1 MATQSINVNVNLNGL
16 RGGLQRSLQR
26 IICLV
31 ATGLEAK
38 SDVGPNEIYLPTN
51 IKSSFSNLGLN
62 KETFHEQY
70 TKWVL
75 SNGFRD
81 AIESV
86 GVFLESAHKVLSV
99 WELIE
104 KQNSGA
110 TITGDE
116 WNQIFQDVGN
126 KFHRLGLPDK
136 LEHISEAHDIEIKES
151 FKAQILSI
159 NKARNCFVHRNGIVS
174 DRDLNIDKA
183 LKVKWS
189 RLHTFIQ
196 NEDGEQDLIPGML
209 VEKES
214 TVCVRFDENEKD
226 FSLNDQLSLTV
237 EEMSEI
243 LWCLFLFGNDLV
255 MNISKLGEKKGFIQS
270 AESGRA

>member
-1 MATQSINVNVNLNGL
+1 MATQSITVNVNLNGL
-16 RGGLQRSLQR
+16 RGELQRSLQR

-31 ATGLEAK
+31 ATGLEVK
-38 SDVGPNEIYLPTN
+38 SDIDPNEISLPTN
-51 IKSSFSNLGLN
+51 IKSSFGKSDLN
-62 KETFHEQY
+62 KEDFQNQY
-70 TKWVL
+70 TEWVL

-86 GVFLESAHKVLSV
+86 SVFLASANRVLSI

-116 WNQIFQDVGN
+116 WNQVFQDVGN

-136 LEHISEAHDIEIKES
+136 LEHISKTHCIEIKES
-151 FKAQILSI
+151 FNEQILSI
-159 NKARNCFVHRNGIVS
+159 NIARNCFVHRSGFVS
-174 DRDLNIDKA
+174 DRDLNADSS

-189 RLHTFIQ
+189 RLHTFLQ
-196 NEDGEQDLIPGML
+196 NEDGEQDLVPGML

-214 TVCVRFDENEKD
+214 TVCVRFDENEKS
-226 FSLNDQLSLTV
+226 FSLNEPLSFTA
-237 EEMSEI
+237 EEISEI

-255 MNISKLGEKKGFIQS
+255 ENISKLGEKKGFVQS
-270 AESGRA
+270 SESSSA

>member
-1 MATQSINVNVNLNGL
+1 MATQSINVNINLNGL
-16 RGGLQRSLQR
+16 RGELQRSLQK

-38 SDVGPNEIYLPTN
+38 SDVDPNEIALPTN
-51 IKSSFSNLGLN
+51 IKSSFSNLDLN
-62 KETFHEQY
+62 KEKFHGQY
-70 TKWVL
+70 TEWVL

-86 GVFLESAHKVLSV
+86 SSFLESAHRVLSI
-99 WELIE
+99 WGLIE
-104 KQNSGA
+104 KQNSGRA
-110 TITGDE
+110 ITGEE

-136 LEHISEAHDIEIKES
+136 LEHISKIHGIEVKDSHKE
-151 FKAQILSI
+151 QILSI
-159 NKARNCFVHRNGIVS
+159 NVARNCYVHRNGIVS
-174 DRDLNIDKA
+174 DRDLNEDNG

-189 RLHTFIQ
+189 RLHTFLQ
-196 NEDGEQDLIPGML
+196 NEDGEQELIPGKL

-214 TVCVRFDENEKD
+214 TVCVRFDENEKT
-226 FSLNDQLSLTV
+226 FSLNEQLAFTAD
-237 EEMSEI
+237 EMSEI

-255 MNISKLGEKKGFIQS
+255 ANISKYGEEKGFVQS
-270 AESGRA
+270 SESSGA

>member
-1 MATQSINVNVNLNGL
+1 MDTQSITVKVNLDGL
-16 RGGLQRSLQR
+16 RGELQRSLQR

-38 SDVGPNEIYLPTN
+38 SDVDPNEISLPTN
-51 IKSSFSNLGLN
+51 IKSSFSSLDLN
-62 KETFHEQY
+62 KENYYEQY
-70 TKWVL
+70 TEWVL

-81 AIESV
+81 SIESA
-86 GVFLESAHKVLSV
+86 GVFLESAHRVLSV

-136 LEHISEAHDIEIKES
+136 LEHISESHGIEIKES
-151 FKAQILSI
+151 FNEQILSI
-159 NKARNCFVHRNGIVS
+159 NIARNCFVHRNGIVS
-174 DRDLNIDKA
+174 DRDLNTVNA

-189 RLHTFIQ
+189 RLHTFLQ
-196 NEDGEQDLIPGML
+196 NEDGEQDLIHGML

-214 TVCVRFDENEKD
+214 TVCVRFDENEKS
-226 FSLNDQLSLTV
+226 FSLNDHLSFTV

-255 MNISKLGEKKGFIQS
+255 MNIRKFGEQEGFVQS
-270 AESGRA
+270 TESDSA

>member
-1 MATQSINVNVNLNGL
+1 MATQSINVNINLNGL
-16 RGGLQRSLQR
+16 HGELQSSLQR

-31 ATGLEAK
+31 ATGLEAN
-38 SDVGPNEIYLPTN
+38 SDVDPNEIALPTN
-51 IKSSFSNLGLN
+51 IKSSFSNLDLN
-62 KETFHEQY
+62 KENFHIQY
-70 TKWVL
+70 TEWIL

-86 GVFLESAHKVLSV
+86 SSFLESAHRVLAI
-99 WELIE
+99 WDLIE

-110 TITGDE
+110 PIKGDE

-136 LEHISEAHDIEIKES
+136 LEHISKEHGIEVTDSYKE
-151 FKAQILSI
+151 QILSI
-159 NKARNCFVHRNGIVS
+159 NVARNCYVHRNGIVS
-174 DRDLNIDKA
+174 DRDINEENT

-189 RLHTFIQ
+189 RLHTFLQ
-196 NEDGEQDLIPGML
+196 NEDGEKELVPGML

-214 TVCVRFDENEKD
+214 TVCVRFDENEKA
-226 FSLNDQLSLTV
+226 FSLNEQLSFTV

-243 LWCLFLFGNDLV
+243 LWCLFLFGNDLI
-255 MNISKLGEKKGFIQS
+255 MKISKFGEEKGFIQPSEAKS
-270 AESGRA
+270 A